1 MSKFIKVK
9 TKDICATNKGTLRL
23 IRQLANEVAEEYSEG
38 FSKNCCPYVP
48 GLGVIEMYRYFGIKR
63 GTRLSHYVLFFDPTE
78 ISDFQ
83 TAVNIAKDVCA
94 CISRDY
100 QTLFYVHSRK
110 GRVHIHFLIN
120 NYNCFNGERNGY
132 LSASSESLLAIVDSV
147 QKHYGVQELCYL
159 SKVNKQDNSIVSEV
173 TVIDV
178 R

>member
-1 MSKFIKVK
+1 MSKFVKVK
-9 TKDICATNKGTLRL
+9 TKGVCETNKTALNR
-23 IRQLANEVAEEYSEG
+23 IRQLKTESAEESFDG
-38 FSKNCCPYVP
+38 FSQNCCPYVP

-83 TAVNIAKDVCA
+83 TAVNIAKNICA

-120 NYNCFNGERNGY
+120 KYNCFNGKQNEN
-132 LSASSESLLAIVDSV
+132 LSASYKAMLETIRRV
-147 QKHYGVQELCYL
+147 QKHYGVQDLYYLCKAEK
-159 SKVNKQDNSIVSEV
+159 SDNSIASEV

-178 R
+178 

>member
-1 MSKFIKVK
+1 MSKFVKVK

-83 TAVNIAKDVCA
+83 TAVNIAKDICA
-94 CISRDY
+94 GISRDY

-132 LSASSESLLAIVDSV
+132 LSASYKAMLETIRRV
-147 QKHYGVQELCYL
+147 QKHHGVQDFYYLCKAEK
-159 SKVNKQDNSIVSEV
+159 SDNSIASEV